1 MENKVLLNWRNVFL
15 LHHDME
21 PHFVVYVG
29 TNIGMAD
36 LLHNLRTNETEIFL
50 STKSKQLYVVITAKY
65 ATGSESIYRDYV
77 NVNI

>member
-1 MENKVLLNWRNVFL
+1 MENKVLLNWRNVLL

-29 TNIGMAD
+29 SNIGMAD
-36 LLHNLRTNETEIFL
+36 LLHNLRTNVTEILL
-50 STKSKQLYVVITAKY
+50 STKLNQLYVFITAKY
-65 ATGSESIYRDYV
+65 ATGCESIYRDEA